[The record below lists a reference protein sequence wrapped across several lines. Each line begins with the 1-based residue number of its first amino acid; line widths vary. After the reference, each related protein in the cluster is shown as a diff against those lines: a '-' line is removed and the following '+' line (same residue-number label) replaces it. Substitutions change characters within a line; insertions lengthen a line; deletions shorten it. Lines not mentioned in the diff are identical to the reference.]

1 MTLLGDSRESL
12 PHEILYPEEVSA
24 LKSLR
29 IGIVGCGKIADGH
42 AEVVK
47 HLEGAELAA
56 VCDRE
61 PLLAEQLAVRYGVPA
76 WYGDLDQ
83 MLQREHLDVV
93 HITTPPGVHLAI
105 TRQCIAAG
113 AHVFLEKPLAL
124 TSPESRALIDT
135 VAAAGLQMSINYWPN
150 FDPPA
155 MQFKKMLAEGSF
167 GDPVHVEA
175 FIGYDLAG
183 AYGQALMSDPAH
195 WVHRLPGKLFQNMMD
210 HIFNRIVPLFPDV
223 EPEVHAFAYKR
234 REAIRNDATDAMLDE
249 LRVYMRGGNVSAY
262 GSLCSHARPVANTL
276 KLYGTKAT
284 VEVDFNNRTV
294 VTTTTQQYPS
304 AIGRLIPPV
313 QMARKYAAEAKK
325 NIGQFRR
332 HEFHFFAGMSKLLE
346 LFYDSIRRNAP
357 PPIPYSEILRTTEV
371 MDRIIAQIYPAPVAE
386 EVR

>member
-1 MTLLGDSRESL
+1 MPG
-12 PHEILYPEEVSA
+12 V
-24 LKSLR
+24 KNLR
-29 IGIVGCGKIADGH
+29 IGIIGCGKIADGH

-47 HLEGAELAA
+47 YLDGTELAA

-76 WYGDLDQ
+76 WYGDVGE
-83 MLQREHLDVV
+83 MLSRERLDVV
-93 HITTPPGVHLAI
+93 HITTPPGAHLAL
-105 TRQCIAAG
+105 TQQCVAAG
-113 AHVFLEKPLAL
+113 AHVFLEKPLTFTA
-124 TSPESRALIDT
+124 PESRALIDVV
-135 VAAAGLQMSINYWPN
+135 VAGGRQMTINYWPN

-155 MQFKKMLAEGSF
+155 MQFKKMLAEGVI

-183 AYGQALMSDPAH
+183 AYGQALMSDAGH

-223 EPEVHAFAYKR
+223 EPEVHAFAWKR
-234 REAIRNDATDAMLDE
+234 REAVRGDGTDALLDE
-249 LRVYMRGGNVSAY
+249 LRVFLRGGTVSGY

-276 KLYGTKAT
+276 KVYGTKAT

-294 VTTTTQQYPS
+294 VTSASQKYPS
-304 AIGRLIPPV
+304 ALGRLIPPV
-313 QMARKYAAEAKK
+313 QMASRYAAEAKK

-346 LFYDSIRRNAP
+346 LFYDGIRRDAP
-357 PPIPYSEILRTTEV
+357 PPIHYSEILRVVDV
-371 MDRIIAQIYPAPVAE
+371 MDRVIAQVYPSPTAE
-386 EVR
+386 DLR

>member
-1 MTLLGDSRESL
+1 MLERE
-12 PHEILYPEEVSA
+12 
-24 LKSLR
+24 R
-29 IGIVGCGKIADGH
+29 
-42 AEVVK
+42 
-47 HLEGAELAA
+47 
-56 VCDRE
+56 
-61 PLLAEQLAVRYGVPA
+61 
-76 WYGDLDQ
+76 
-83 MLQREHLDVV
+83 LDVV
-93 HITTPPGVHLAI
+93 HITTPPGVHLAL
-105 TRQCIAAG
+105 TRQCVEAG
-113 AHVFLEKPLAL
+113 AHVFLEKPLTFTA
-124 TSPESRALIDT
+124 TESRALIDI
-135 VAAAGLQMSINYWPN
+135 VSASGMLMSINYWPN

-155 MQFKKMLAEGSF
+155 MQFKKMLADGSL

-210 HIFNRIVPLFPDV
+210 HIFNRIVPLFPEV
-223 EPEVHAFAYKR
+223 EPEVRAFAYKR
-234 REAIRNDATDAMLDE
+234 RDSVRGDATDAMLDE
-249 LRVYMRGGNVSAY
+249 LRVYLRGGNVSAY

-276 KLYGTKAT
+276 KLYGTRAT

-304 AIGRLIPPV
+304 ALGRLIPPV

-346 LFYDSIRRNAP
+346 LFYDSIRHGTA
-357 PPIPYSEILRTTEV
+357 PPIPYSEILRTADI
-371 MDRIIAQIYPAPVAE
+371 MDRVIAQVYPAPVAE